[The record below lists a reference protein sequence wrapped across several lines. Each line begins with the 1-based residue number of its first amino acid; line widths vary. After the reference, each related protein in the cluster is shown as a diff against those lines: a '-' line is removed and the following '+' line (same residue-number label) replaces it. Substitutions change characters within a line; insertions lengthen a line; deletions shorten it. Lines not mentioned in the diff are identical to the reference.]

1 MASPSA
7 PDQPDRESAVVSM
20 PSDAQSGQDGA
31 DRPPEI
37 SPETTAESLTPAKAS
52 ELLIQRFGGI
62 RPMAN
67 KLEVPFTTVQGWK
80 KRGAIPAARVDALRA
95 AARRHGIKLEDS
107 ELSAVARFDDGPS
120 DASQAVPPPAPVPP
134 PTATALPTP
143 AAANPIPISE
153 PEPEAEPVFTRTP
166 TPVEPSLPS
175 PLLPMA
181 GESPMA
187 SGAAR
192 LSLASAVIAL
202 LAAGVAVIEPSSS
215 PSSGPS
221 AATDSR
227 LAALE
232 SALLSDSRRQEA
244 QISTVKGQIAAFD
257 GRLSVL
263 ERDFPAVQRR
273 VLEEGL
279 RSPVLADLLAA
290 TQLRNQLETT
300 GPFVNELA
308 AFRMTAFD
316 DLPLK
321 QALDQIAN
329 RGKSGIPTQAWLIG
343 RFSVVSANII
353 RAAAWNHP
361 GQYVTDF
368 FLDTLSDWAPP
379 LYRLT
384 GAPDGSTPRAI
395 TERAQAWMAAGDFSR
410 AVEQLGDLTDK
421 PAETAVAWL
430 SEARARVIADHAR
443 ELLDKHMTALAE
455 HNLVRP

>member
-7 PDQPDRESAVVSM
+7 SEQPDRELAAVSM
-20 PSDAQSGQDGA
+20 SSDARSSQGGA
-31 DRPPEI
+31 DQTPEVDPGT
-37 SPETTAESLTPAKAS
+37 SVESLTPAQAS

-80 KRGAIPAARVDALRA
+80 KRGAIPAARIDALRA
-95 AARRHGIKLEDS
+95 AARRHGIKLEDA
-107 ELSAVARFDDGPS
+107 ELNAVARFDDGPS
-120 DASQAVPPPAPVPP
+120 DAPQVAAPDPASVPA
-134 PTATALPTP
+134 TP
-143 AAANPIPISE
+143 AADPVPLLE
-153 PEPEAEPVFTRTP
+153 PEPVSIQTP
-166 TPVEPSLPS
+166 APVEPSLPS
-175 PLLPMA
+175 SLLPVA
-181 GESPMA
+181 SESPMA

-192 LSLASAVIAL
+192 LSFASAVIAL

-221 AATDSR
+221 TAIDSR
-227 LAALE
+227 LTALE
-232 SALLSDSRRQEA
+232 SAILSDSRRQETQIA
-244 QISTVKGQIAAFD
+244 AIKGQISTFD
-257 GRLSVL
+257 GRLSAL

-290 TQLRNQLETT
+290 TQLRNQLETA

-316 DLPLK
+316 DPPLK

-343 RFSVVSANII
+343 RFSAVSANII

-361 GQYVTDF
+361 GQRVTDF

-384 GAPDGSTPRAI
+384 GAPEGSTPR
-395 TERAQAWMAAGDFSR
+395 AWMAAGDFSR

-430 SEARARVIADHAR
+430 SEARARVIADHAQ

-455 HNLVRP
+455 QNLVRP